1 LPRERST
8 RQAKRHEPLGPCPQV
23 VLWARLAIA
32 EARQLGCEDSARC
45 LGWLYSVRSVIDQYV
60 GERLEV
66 VVTATNAGGK
76 TSVASKLAGVVK
88 K

>member
-1 LPRERST
+1 
-8 RQAKRHEPLGPCPQV
+8 
-23 VLWARLAIA
+23 
-32 EARQLGCEDSARC
+32 
-45 LGWLYSVRSVIDQYV
+45 LYSVRSVIDQYV